1 MVQKVPLN
9 KRDTNWYSQYQ
20 KVKMEYQDNLNNFKF
35 GLMQFDHKKND
46 DQIKFE
52 YSTGLLNEY
61 VYKNLLLNNSLANKI
76 FIHPLI
82 YTINDDNN
90 VVYQVVKTHSSNI
103 ITKPI
108 RDEMLIVKQ
117 ESTKVYEILKD
128 TYLSDSIYTLQF
140 KNKSELENVIK
151 NIEDDNLLMDKYFHN
166 KSVRLYQ
173 KEKLFDMLFKN
184 AFNEEPLMLYE
195 DLNLLDN
202 DLKVNIQMPTKVS
215 LVDVT
220 NSFYVEDNIN
230 RILHYEKYRIE
241 SWEAYLELSEEMN
254 MNINK
259 NKNDS
264 TDL

>member
-1 MVQKVPLN
+1 
-9 KRDTNWYSQYQ
+9 
-20 KVKMEYQDNLNNFKF
+20 MEYQDNLNNFKF
-35 GLMQFDHKKND
+35 GLMRFDYQQAVDK
-46 DQIKFE
+46 IKTAYLE
-52 YSTGLLNEY
+52 GDLLTNIA
-61 VYKNLLLNNSLANKI
+61 YKNLLLNNSLVNKI

-184 AFNEEPLMLYE
+184 AFNEEPIMLYE

-220 NSFYVEDNIN
+220 NSFYVEDNID
-230 RILHYEKYRIE
+230 RILHYESYKKE
-241 SWEAYLELSEEMN
+241 S
-254 MNINK
+254 
-259 NKNDS
+259 
-264 TDL
+264 